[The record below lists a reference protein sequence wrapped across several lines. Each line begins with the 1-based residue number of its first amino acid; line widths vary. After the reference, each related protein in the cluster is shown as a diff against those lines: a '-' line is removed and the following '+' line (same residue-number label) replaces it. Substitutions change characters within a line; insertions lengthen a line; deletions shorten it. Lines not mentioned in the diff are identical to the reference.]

1 MDLQEKLELVSRCMT
16 LIGERGQEASKDSL
30 YCDIE
35 GLRIDA
41 NRYADDLLHF
51 HLTLRAYMCQ
61 AVFNVQFS
69 PFIDTDQVDKAEWPD
84 ELAADALKKLRNLML
99 LDDLARV

>member
-1 MDLQEKLELVSRCMT
+1 MNLSEKLELVSRCMT
-16 LIGERGQEASKDSL
+16 LITERGREASKDSL

-41 NRYADDLLHF
+41 NRYEDDLLNLN
-51 HLTLRAYMCQ
+51 LTLRAAMGRP
-61 AVFNVQFS
+61 VFVIYFS
-69 PFIDTDQVDKAEWPD
+69 PFIDIDQVDKGQWPD